1 MRERN
6 VQIEAWSPLAQGQ
19 HNLLQD
25 PVLTELA
32 GAHSKSVVQV
42 VLRWLMQR
50 EVVTIVKST
59 KPTRMS
65 ENLAVFDF
73 ELSDDEMTR
82 IAGLDGTADP
92 GFDQRRL
99 HQQCKAHLTADPA
112 RPEQKRSCD

>member
-25 PVLTELA
+25 PALTGLA
-32 GAHSKSVVQV
+32 DTHGKSAAQV

-50 EVVTIVKST
+50 QVVTVVKST
-59 KPTRMS
+59 RPERMR
-65 ENLAVFDF
+65 ENLAVFGF

-92 GFDQRRL
+92 GFDQR
-99 HQQCKAHLTADPA
+99 DPA
-112 RPEQKRSCD
+112 SVDFINNMKLT